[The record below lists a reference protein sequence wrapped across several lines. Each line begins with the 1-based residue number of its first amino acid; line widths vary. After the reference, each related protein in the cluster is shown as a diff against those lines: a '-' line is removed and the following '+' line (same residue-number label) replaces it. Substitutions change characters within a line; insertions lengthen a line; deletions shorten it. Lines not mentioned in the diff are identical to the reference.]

1 MLPFLPCR
9 DGGTGIRAGLKIP
22 CSQGLEG
29 SSPSPGTISM
39 LYTVYAIAS
48 IGRKY
53 VYIGMTDN
61 LERRMKQHQNGLN
74 RTTKPYRPFEQIYT
88 ETFST
93 RWEAREREKKL
104 KTGSEREKLYLLR
117 EEKIDKSTRA

>member
-1 MLPFLPCR
+1 
-9 DGGTGIRAGLKIP
+9 
-22 CSQGLEG
+22 
-29 SSPSPGTISM
+29 M

-117 EEKIDKSTRA
+117 EKKIDKSTRA